1 MGKDGVIFKIIEAT
15 VVLVLVYLVVM
26 NSGGFA
32 TVMSSISRAY
42 ATSVKTL
49 QGR

>member
-15 VVLVLVYLVVM
+15 VVLVLVYLVVA
-26 NSGGFA
+26 NAGGFS
-32 TVMSSISRAY
+32 VVVSSISKAY
-42 ATSVKTL
+42 AGSVKTL